1 MGNTKKLN
9 PGFFRHFQLQ
19 FINLGL
25 GFRHMCIWSFVV
37 LKFLEKEKDSVEA
50 SSALELLKK
59 MVLAAGTSQ
68 LINLCI
74 AVVILSQI
82 PCQFLDLI
90 KFICS
95 IQGMIHPIYFSY
107 SVSNLIRQKKIIT
120 WYLSA
125 CACFQQAMRLL
136 NVFSLSTYLLQQ
148 DKQALYFYSTTA
160 MR

>member
-107 SVSNLIRQKKIIT
+107 SVSNLIRQKKNH
-120 WYLSA
+120 YMVSVSLCLFSA
-125 CACFQQAMRLL
+125 SYAFIKCVQSINIL
-136 NVFSLSTYLLQQ
+136 
-148 DKQALYFYSTTA
+148 TA
-160 MR
+160 VG